1 VSSLVLVVMLAQ
13 AAPGAAQQIDCAE
26 GRARVSAWDRA
37 RAPHLGRYCDFLAQA
52 EVRLPQEPARAEQA
66 AAAAEALVAGQAA
79 PLVLRGRA
87 ALVRG
92 DAEAARRLLDRALA
106 LDGAA
111 LRDPRA
117 LQAHAE
123 ALRDTGETG
132 RAIEAYRGLLPRI
145 DAIPGEEARTR
156 ARLDAALALMLE
168 GPGGLEVAQTVLKDA
183 AERGAPALRAVAV
196 AALALALD
204 RAGAQAQAQAAA
216 SEARRA
222 GAAAALA
229 ATPAPLGWPVEALAV
244 QARLREVT
252 EPGAAAASWEAYLA
266 RASRGPWA
274 AHARARLAEAQ
285 KRAPGRKR

>member
-1 VSSLVLVVMLAQ
+1 MLAQ
-13 AAPGAAQQIDCAE
+13 AAPGASAQQIDCAE

-37 RAPHLGRYCDFLAQA
+37 RAPYLGRYCDFLAQA

-87 ALVRG
+87 ALLQG
-92 DAEAARRLLDRALA
+92 NAEAA
-106 LDGAA
+106 
-111 LRDPRA
+111 
-117 LQAHAE
+117 
-123 ALRDTGETG
+123 RDTGETG
-132 RAIEAYRGLLPRI
+132 RAIEAYRSLLPRI

-183 AERGAPALRAVAV
+183 AERGAPALRSVAV

-204 RAGAQAQAQAAA
+204 RAGAQTQAQAAA

-222 GAAAALA
+222 GATAALA
-229 ATPAPLGWPVEALAV
+229 VTPAPLGWPVEALAV
-244 QARLREVT
+244 QARLREVA
-252 EPGAAAASWEAYLA
+252 EPGAAVATWEAYLA

-285 KRAPGRKR
+285 RRAPGRKR